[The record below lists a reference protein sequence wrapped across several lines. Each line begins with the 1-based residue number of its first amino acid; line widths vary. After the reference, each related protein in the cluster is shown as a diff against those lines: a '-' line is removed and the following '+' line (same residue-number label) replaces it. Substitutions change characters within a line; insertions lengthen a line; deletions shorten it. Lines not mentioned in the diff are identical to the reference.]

1 MKEPYSDKISSFKK
15 IIFIPFLNISSK
27 ILMLIVFEN
36 MEGGPRLVIE
46 ISAES
51 PNLVSII
58 ILGPSALIPVT
69 CLGPYSSC
77 NRHEDE
83 NDNF

>member
-1 MKEPYSDKISSFKK
+1 
-15 IIFIPFLNISSK
+15 
-27 ILMLIVFEN
+27 MLIVFEN

-46 ISAES
+46 ISAGS
-51 PNLVSII
+51 PKLVSII

-83 NDNF
+83 NDNFQDFFFVPCCLEAIFVKLPWQCRV